1 MSFNEQV
8 GEAVGRFCDTLSS
21 QAAADPSAVGG
32 VALSGAA
39 ALAGSGLAWWWR
51 KRRPRERCS
60 EVNAKVPAGQCMMI
74 NVSGDEKPRTA

>member
-1 MSFNEQV
+1 VSIQSEV

-21 QAAADPSAVGG
+21 QAAADPSAVGS

-60 EVNAKVPAGQCMMI
+60 EVNAKVPEGQSLAI
-74 NVSGDEKPRTA
+74 NVSGERAKTA